1 MKIKS
6 IVLLAAGVAAVGA
19 VAVRAATSDIEQ
31 PDYRV
36 VSSEGDFEIREYEP
50 MIVAQATVVGER
62 RKAMNDGFRIIADY
76 IFGNNLS
83 SQEVAMTAPVTQ
95 QASEKIAMTSP
106 VTQQASGT
114 GTENSWQVRFVMPS
128 EYTMD
133 TLPKPKNMAVTLL
146 EVPAKRVA
154 AIRYSGNAQQS
165 DVDKHREKLMA
176 FLSAEK
182 LTAANDPTYAFYDA
196 PWTPGFMRRNEVMVE
211 IES

>member
-1 MKIKS
+1 MKTKS
-6 IVLLAAGVAAVGA
+6 IVLLAAGVAVIVA
-19 VAVRAATSDIEQ
+19 VAARAATSDTEQ
-31 PDYRV
+31 PDYRTL
-36 VSSEGDFEIREYEP
+36 SSEGDIEIREYEP

-62 RKAMNDGFRIIADY
+62 SKAMNDGFRIIADY

-95 QASEKIAMTSP
+95 QASEKIAMTAP
-106 VTQQASGT
+106 VTQQASASDT
-114 GTENSWQVRFVMPS
+114 PNSWQVRFIMPS

-133 TLPKPKNMAVTLL
+133 TLPQPKNMAVTLL

-154 AIRYSGNAQQS
+154 AIRYSGNAQES
-165 DVDKHREKLMA
+165 DVVEHREKLMA
-176 FLSAEK
+176 FLTDNN

-211 IES
+211 IEG